1 MLSSFSPSLA
11 TTLTQSAAAA
21 SSSAYVCAPEYVC
34 SFLRSRHS
42 PRMMCHPFYR
52 TTIPGGDF
60 PVIRR
65 NRNILEMAV
74 ATAIFGACAAS
85 AIPVSH
91 AAQAASVTD
100 DNDTHAASQTAD
112 QEQNKSKK
120 EVANEKTMETVVVS
134 GFVSSLE
141 NSIAIKK
148 NSDTI
153 DEVISA
159 QDIGQLPGT

>member
-52 TTIPGGDF
+52 TPNPGGDF

-112 QEQNKSKK
+112 QNQTADQEQNKSKK
-120 EVANEKTMETVVVS
+120 EVANENTMQTVVVH
-134 GFVSSLE
+134 
-141 NSIAIKK
+141 
-148 NSDTI
+148 
-153 DEVISA
+153 
-159 QDIGQLPGT
+159 

>member
-1 MLSSFSPSLA
+1 MLSRFPPSLA

-42 PRMMCHPFYR
+42 PRMMWRPFYR
-52 TTIPGGDF
+52 TTNPGGDL

-74 ATAIFGACAAS
+74 ATAIFGACAAG
-85 AIPVSH
+85 AMPVSH
-91 AAQAASVTD
+91 AAETASVTD
-100 DNDTHAASQTAD
+100 DNDTQAAD
-112 QEQNKSKK
+112 QEQKKK
-120 EVANEKTMETVVVS
+120 EVANENKMETVVVS
-134 GFVSSLE
+134 GFVNSLE

-148 NSDTI
+148 KSDT
-153 DEVISA
+153 
-159 QDIGQLPGT
+159 